1 MMRQQPDTL
10 DEILDR
16 FGIRCIPTRQRR
28 HHPGQTHARAA
39 LRMIL
44 DQCGE
49 DHLVAVLGC
58 MRDTRNREE
67 LWSDTLGALSDVLV
81 QRPDWMEDMPDLLL
95 ALEGIDL
102 GALRAKAIR
111 LRPWPIRHTMRASL
125 YHQLER
131 MLDRRNSHDGIGIA
145 A

>member
-1 MMRQQPDTL
+1 MTGQRDTL
-10 DEILDR
+10 DDVLDR

-28 HHPGQTHARAA
+28 HHPGETHARAA
-39 LRMIL
+39 LRMIF

-49 DHLVAVLGC
+49 DHLVAVLRC

-81 QRPDWMEDMPDLLL
+81 QRPEWIEDMPDLLL
-95 ALEGIDL
+95 TLEAIDL
-102 GALRAKAIR
+102 GALRTKAIR

-125 YHQLER
+125 YQR
-131 MLDRRNSHDGIGIA
+131 MSNHLDRSNSRPVESLA